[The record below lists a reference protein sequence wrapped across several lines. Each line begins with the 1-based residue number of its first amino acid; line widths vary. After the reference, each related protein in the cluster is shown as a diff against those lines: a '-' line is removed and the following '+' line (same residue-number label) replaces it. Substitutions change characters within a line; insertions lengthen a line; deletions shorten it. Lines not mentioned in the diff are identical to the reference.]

1 MISLGPAGT
10 NGNVLA
16 GMDFIKKKGLN
27 AVEIEFTHGVWMNS
41 SYAKEVKTINKT
53 LNLKLSVHAP
63 YFINLASLEPEKIVA
78 SKKRILD
85 SCKRAH
91 EMGAKYVVFHPG
103 FLMGRRRDVV
113 HELITKEITELQQTV
128 NDNKWNV
135 VLAPETTGKLSQ
147 YGDLDELLLLK
158 KKVGCGICVDF
169 AHLLARNAGVLN
181 YSLIIS
187 KLESHIHA
195 HFSGI
200 EYTEKG
206 EKKHIPIK
214 EHEFISLAKP
224 LLKSGKTA
232 TIICESPVTLKDTLK
247 MKSII
252 ERLKK

>member
-10 NGNVLA
+10 HGNVLA
-16 GMDFIKKKGLN
+16 GMNLIKKMGLD

-41 SYAKEVKTINKT
+41 SYAKEVKALNKT

-63 YFINLASLEPEKIVA
+63 YFINLASFEPEKIVA

-103 FLMGRRRDVV
+103 FLMGRKRDVV
-113 HELITKEITELQQTV
+113 HELIIEEIKELLRTV
-128 NDNKWNV
+128 NKNKYKV
-135 VLAPETTGKLSQ
+135 ILAPETTGKLSQ

-158 KKVGCGICVDF
+158 KEVGCGICVDF
-169 AHLLARNAGVLN
+169 AHLLARNRGDIN
-181 YSLIIS
+181 YSHVIA
-187 KLESHIHA
+187 KLEFHIHA

-206 EKKHIPIK
+206 EKKTYPH
-214 EHEFISLAKP
+214 
-224 LLKSGKTA
+224 
-232 TIICESPVTLKDTLK
+232 
-247 MKSII
+247 
-252 ERLKK
+252 